1 MMRAELC
8 GRCGAVLGYC
18 PECDELAECGYCAAG
33 LVPPRRRTAGLAIER
48 RRNDGQRLRTPARP
62 RRRQAERVDEAPVL
76 QRLTGVTGDHLAF
89 LGAAALA
96 ALARRQLGIASQ
108 VVDGQWREVDR

>member
-1 MMRAELC
+1 MASAELC

-33 LVPPRRRTAGLAIER
+33 LVPPRRRSAGVAIER
-48 RRNDGQRLRTPARP
+48 RNASQPLRAPPRA
-62 RRRQAERVDEAPVL
+62 RRRQAERSVEAPVL